1 MREYITLMTASLKK
15 DFEYFSVNAWPPS
28 VEDLRPYREKFG
40 KSEFSV
46 IVKVKEDGIFS
57 AYIEKMPSK
66 KQDHQGRSM
75 YYVVTAQGEIG
86 SDVAKVVKIL
96 AAAAVTDLTKLG
108 EKFDEKFSTEYI
120 ATFDDCRH
128 TPETESEIQ
137 KKLILLANSLTVD
150 SVDKGAIEPSVV
162 KIGQLDA
169 NTKEFVSK
177 LDVLDSDTKL
187 DGITIL
193 VACNNKFTEDSI
205 NFIKNGIES
214 PAQGLIL
221 SENNQ
226 VGTKKVEKKKKMSSR
241 LMTESSIN
249 SSSFSP
255 VKKKKINSTICLLS
269 LLLNIVVVICLMSS
283 RSSVKSLTTDL
294 KTKDSLLK
302 SAKEQIVSLESLK
315 TPSFQDTIILDVETF
330 AQSGLLKTYTTM
342 TDSAARYNY
351 AFKVAS
357 PDTIIICRDG
367 VEIFHNNVDKLRDLE
382 NVDKM
387 YKLFADF
394 NEKLQPY
401 LAPQPS
407 QNPTASKTQ
416 SRNSK

>member
-1 MREYITLMTASLKK
+1 MRAYITLMTASLKK

-46 IVKVKEDGIFS
+46 IVKVKEDGSFS

-66 KQDHQGRSM
+66 KQDHQGRPM

-86 SDVAKVVKIL
+86 DDVAKTVKIL
-96 AAAAVTDLTKLG
+96 AAAAVTDLAKLG

-128 TPETESEIQ
+128 APETESEIQ
-137 KKLILLANSLTVD
+137 KKLMLLANSLTLD
-150 SVDKGAIEPSVV
+150 SVDKVAIEPSVI

-193 VACNNKFTEDSI
+193 VACNNKFTEDTI

-214 PAQGLIL
+214 PAQGLIV

-226 VGTKKVEKKKKMSSR
+226 VGTKTVEKKRK
-241 LMTESSIN
+241 
-249 SSSFSP
+249 
-255 VKKKKINSTICLLS
+255 
-269 LLLNIVVVICLMSS
+269 
-283 RSSVKSLTTDL
+283 
-294 KTKDSLLK
+294 
-302 SAKEQIVSLESLK
+302 
-315 TPSFQDTIILDVETF
+315 
-330 AQSGLLKTYTTM
+330 
-342 TDSAARYNY
+342 
-351 AFKVAS
+351 
-357 PDTIIICRDG
+357 CRQG
-367 VEIFHNNVDKLRDLE
+367 
-382 NVDKM
+382 
-387 YKLFADF
+387 
-394 NEKLQPY
+394 
-401 LAPQPS
+401 
-407 QNPTASKTQ
+407 
-416 SRNSK
+416 